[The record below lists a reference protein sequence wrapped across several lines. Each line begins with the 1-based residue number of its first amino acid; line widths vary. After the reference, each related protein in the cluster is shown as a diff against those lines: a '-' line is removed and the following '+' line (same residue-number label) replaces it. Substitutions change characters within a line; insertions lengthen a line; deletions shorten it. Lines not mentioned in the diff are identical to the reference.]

1 MVHGLPRCA
10 ACGVPL
16 RTYVYRFRPDSERC
30 VSLVWCPACR
40 TYAGAMVHVPRE
52 EELPDALAPL
62 DGTVRERL
70 RRSETELIG
79 HIDRLIRRGAW
90 PPA

>member
-1 MVHGLPRCA
+1 
-10 ACGVPL
+10 
-16 RTYVYRFRPDSERC
+16 
-30 VSLVWCPACR
+30 
-40 TYAGAMVHVPRE
+40 MVHVPRE

-70 RRSETELIG
+70 RRSETELID

-90 PPA
+90 PPV